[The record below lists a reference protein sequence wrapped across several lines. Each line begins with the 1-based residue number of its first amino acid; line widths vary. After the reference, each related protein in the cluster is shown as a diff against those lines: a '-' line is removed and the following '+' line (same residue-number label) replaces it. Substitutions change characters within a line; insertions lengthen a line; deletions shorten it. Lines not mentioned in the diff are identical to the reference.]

1 MLSLSEQ
8 VKSVLPS
15 IVQIKA
21 QKSVSE
27 GDENELISADTGGTG
42 FAIDTTHILTNA
54 HVVGDARKIA
64 IVDQNNTEYPAL
76 LIGKDAKTDIAVLEV
91 TGSNLP
97 PLQHNPNIDLK
108 VGEGVFVIGFP
119 FSLGLSVS
127 QGIVGALER
136 FLPNY
141 PYIHF
146 IQTDAAIN
154 PGNSGGP
161 MFNLSGE
168 LVGIVSTYFSR
179 QGGYTNIAFAIPI
192 GEARRIADRLIQDK
206 TIKRG
211 YFGAELLLSDNVTR
225 KMGEPSGIFITA
237 VDPESPAAKAGLR
250 PGDLII
256 GINSRRLQE
265 SGELHRFL
273 ERSSPNVLLTL
284 TLLRNGQTV
293 TANVRLG
300 DQTSEKI
307 VMNNAGRN
315 DAAEKLGLIVEEK
328 GQQIGVL
335 MSYGAART
343 AGFRPGDTLI
353 SINGK
358 SLKSIKDLNER
369 LALLKE
375 NEFVF
380 ASVQR
385 ENEKFILP
393 LGSKSAIKGYST
405 RN

>member
-1 MLSLSEQ
+1 
-8 VKSVLPS
+8 
-15 IVQIKA
+15 
-21 QKSVSE
+21 
-27 GDENELISADTGGTG
+27 
-42 FAIDTTHILTNA
+42 
-54 HVVGDARKIA
+54 
-64 IVDQNNTEYPAL
+64 
-76 LIGKDAKTDIAVLEV
+76 
-91 TGSNLP
+91 
-97 PLQHNPNIDLK
+97 
-108 VGEGVFVIGFP
+108 
-119 FSLGLSVS
+119 
-127 QGIVGALER
+127 
-136 FLPNY
+136 
-141 PYIHF
+141 
-146 IQTDAAIN
+146 
-154 PGNSGGP
+154 
-161 MFNLSGE
+161 MFNLNGE
-168 LVGIVSTYFSR
+168 LLGIVSTYFSR

-192 GEARRIADRLIQDK
+192 DEARSIADRLIQDK

-211 YFGAELLLSDNVTR
+211 YFGAELLLSDNVAR
-225 KMGEPSGIFITA
+225 KLGEPSGIFITA

-273 ERSSPNVLLTL
+273 ERSSPNTPLAL
-284 TLLRNGQTV
+284 TLLRNGQSV
-293 TANVRLG
+293 TANIRLG

-343 AGFRPGDTLI
+343 AGFHPGDTLL